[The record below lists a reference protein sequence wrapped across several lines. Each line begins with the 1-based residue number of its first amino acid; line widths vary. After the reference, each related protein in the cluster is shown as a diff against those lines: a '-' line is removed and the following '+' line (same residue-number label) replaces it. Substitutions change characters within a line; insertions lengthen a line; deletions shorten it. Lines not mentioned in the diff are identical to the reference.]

1 MEKLVS
7 IVLPVYNGEKY
18 IAKSIE
24 SVLNQT
30 YSNIEL
36 IIVNDCSTDSTL
48 EIVDRYKEKDSRIH
62 VINNIKNQK
71 LPKSLNIGFS
81 EAVGEYFSWTSD
93 DNMYKEN
100 AIEKMVSYIEA
111 HDVDFVN
118 ADYSDIDETDA
129 FLMEHKTSSERNML
143 MLGNRV
149 GACFLYT
156 KHIADIVGEYDATL
170 FLAEDYDYWI
180 RIGRYG
186 KMGHIDDNL
195 YLYRTHSQSLTQT
208 KQKQIA
214 LQTVKTV
221 EKHFLFF
228 YSVLDKKGR
237 YLFFDMF
244 FYWLRDMPDKC
255 AEIFKMLVYVDS
267 GYLWYK
273 RINKIKSSPFICF
286 LYKIKLRIFELF
298 RIRGKS

>member
-1 MEKLVS
+1 MKKLVS

-48 EIVDRYKEKDSRIH
+48 EIVNQYKTKDSRIRI
-62 VINNIKNQK
+62 INNVKNQR

-100 AIEKMVSYIEA
+100 AIEKMVSYIEE
-111 HDVDFVN
+111 HNVDFVN
-118 ADYSDIDETDA
+118 ANYSDIDENDA
-129 FLMEHKTSSERNML
+129 FLREQKTNANRNAL
-143 MLGNRV
+143 MLGNRI

-156 KHIADIVGEYDATL
+156 KHIANIVGEYDATL

-208 KQKQIA
+208 KQKEIG
-214 LQTVKTV
+214 LQTAKTV

-228 YSVLDKKGR
+228 YSVLNKKGR
-237 YLFFDMF
+237 YSFFDMF
-244 FYWLRDMPDKC
+244 FYWLKDTPEKS
-255 AEIFKMLVYVDS
+255 AEILKMLVCIEP
-267 GYLWYK
+267 GYLWHK
-273 RINKIKSSPFICF
+273 RINKIKSSSFVCF
-286 LYKIKLRIFELF
+286 LYKIKLRIFEKF
-298 RIRGKS
+298 RGKS